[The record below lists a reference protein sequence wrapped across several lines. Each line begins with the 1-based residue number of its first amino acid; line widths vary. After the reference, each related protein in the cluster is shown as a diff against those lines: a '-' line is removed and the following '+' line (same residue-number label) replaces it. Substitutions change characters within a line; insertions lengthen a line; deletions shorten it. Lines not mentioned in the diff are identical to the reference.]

1 MNSETTSWKDNLG
14 NSLASKGIYRLRF
27 VNDRLYKTCAEWI
40 AYLGEFNN
48 VHPEISYK
56 NPEDPE
62 TDVFSGARWI
72 SLSVN
77 IYGLIP
83 FKAYLV
89 LIPDP
94 DSGILVLKIRWTEC
108 VSLFDS
114 QGNLQPGGETIYQW
128 QEDNLSEPEIF
139 EPEYVLQLLNMRF
152 NKFNEKT

>member
-1 MNSETTSWKDNLG
+1 MNSETTGWKDNLG
-14 NSLASKGIYRLRF
+14 HSLSSKGIYRLRF

-40 AYLGEFNN
+40 AYLGEFNH

-56 NPEDPE
+56 NPEDPG

-77 IYGLIP
+77 IFGLIP

-94 DSGILVLKIRWTEC
+94 DSGMLVLKIKWTEY
-108 VSLFDS
+108 VDLFDS
-114 QGNLQPGGETIYQW
+114 NGNFQPDKEKIYQW
-128 QEDNLSEPEIF
+128 QEDNLTEPEIF
-139 EPEYVLQLLNMRF
+139 EAEYVLQLLNMRF
-152 NKFNEKT
+152 SKFIEKT